1 MVMLRFVV
9 KGWVVWAGLLTL
21 ALGLLLGLRDPMP
34 QSILPIG
41 LGALAFVACLI
52 ARLLLAIHLRNTN
65 QPRDRKSTRLN
76 SSHVTTSRMP
86 SSA

>member
-1 MVMLRFVV
+1 MVMLQFVV

-34 QSILPIG
+34 QGILPIG

-52 ARLLLAIHLRNTN
+52 ARLLLATHLRNTN
-65 QPRDRKSTRLN
+65 QPRTNEIATGISRKISL
-76 SSHVTTSRMP
+76 
-86 SSA
+86 